1 MLESNE
7 GNHRKII
14 IPPEFHRLYK
24 ADFEVPNQCKGQSH
38 VHALHFIHGTIKASP
53 LF

>member
-14 IPPEFHRLYK
+14 IPPRVSSFI
-24 ADFEVPNQCKGQSH
+24 QSWLWS
-38 VHALHFIHGTIKASP
+38 A
-53 LF
+53 